1 MIKFVVQR
9 PVKKIQRNYTP
20 IASDKKK
27 RKNWGRFFSIKLIR
41 LVFFIFTGIYWSF
54 FLLKS
59 TIFNSQYTIKRVQ
72 YSSWDTSWYD
82 NPYLYKRINNRV
94 KWENYSIVNFYISR
108 VLEDIQS
115 AYPMVS
121 DITID
126 YVSPNTVRANLK
138 FIPIDMVIRNQNM
151 RYGLIGTTILPI
163 YSGNKIAQGIKI
175 LDLPSYMSGITS
187 LSGLFY
193 RQPATGLIQ
202 QVDLLYQWFP
212 SLTSGT
218 NHIEYLPG
226 GERSIVYIDNKK
238 FYINNLSDI
247 PNQIRNYQLLKK
259 YYKDYPLLEDI
270 DLGSLE
276 ADKIIVRK

>member
-20 IASDKKK
+20 IDSDKKK
-27 RKNWGRFFSIKLIR
+27 RKVWSHFFSIKIIR
-41 LVFFIFTGIYWSF
+41 LFFFVFAGIYWTF

-72 YSSWDTSWYD
+72 YTLWDTSWYD
-82 NPYLYKRINNRV
+82 DPYLYKRISNRV
-94 KWENYSIVNFYISR
+94 KWENYSIVKMYISR
-108 VLEDIQS
+108 VLADVQS

-121 DITID
+121 DITIE
-126 YVSPNTVRANLK
+126 YMSPNTVRAKLS
-138 FIPIDMVIRNQNM
+138 FIPIDMIIRNQNM
-151 RYGLIGTTILPI
+151 RYGLIGTKILPI
-163 YSGNKIAQGIKI
+163 YSGNKIAQGIRV
-175 LDLPSYMSGITS
+175 LDLPSYMSGIQS

-193 RQPATGLIQ
+193 RQSATGLIQ
-202 QVDLLYQWFP
+202 QIDVLYQWFP
-212 SLTSGT
+212 WLGSGT

-276 ADKIIVRK
+276 EDKIIVRK